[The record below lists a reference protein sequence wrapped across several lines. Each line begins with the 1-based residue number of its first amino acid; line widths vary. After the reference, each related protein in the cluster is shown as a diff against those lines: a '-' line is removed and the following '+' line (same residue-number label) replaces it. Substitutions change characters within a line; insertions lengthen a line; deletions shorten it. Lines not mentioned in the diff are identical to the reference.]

1 MTPTATAAPAA
12 QRLLNVERI
21 YFEPAAAEHPRGR
34 QVLSRFPDAERV
46 EVSSH
51 RAIPG
56 LFGNEGAVRDWI
68 RTKRT
73 VLVLGVRKTLTFRPN
88 GRSADFIAPG
98 QASGCA
104 MACVYCYVP
113 RHKGF
118 ANPITLFVNIDAIA
132 AALRRHAGR
141 QGEKAAPNQTDGRF
155 WTYDLGENSDCSAD
169 ALLSD
174 NIRDLVALFRELP
187 NAKATWA
194 TKYVNRELLG
204 YDPQNKTRIRFS
216 LMPADLARRVDVR
229 TSPVAERI
237 AAINDFVDAG
247 YEVHLNFSPVIV
259 TDGWRE
265 SYRELFTQID
275 DVLSPRAKAQIAAEV
290 IFLTH
295 NADLHEVN
303 VVWHPRGE
311 ALLWRPDLQEAKVS
325 EQGGVNLR
333 YRHGL
338 KGRMVA
344 DLRELLSASLPY
356 CPVRYA
362 F

>member
-1 MTPTATAAPAA
+1 MTHTTK
-12 QRLLNVERI
+12 QSLLDVERI
-21 YFEPAAAEHPRGR
+21 YFEPGAAALPRGQ
-34 QVLSRFPDAERV
+34 QVLSRFPQAERI
-46 EVSSH
+46 EATSH
-51 RAIPG
+51 RSIPG

-73 VLVLGVRKTLTFRPN
+73 VLVIGVRKTFSFRPN

-118 ANPITLFVNIDAIA
+118 ANPITLFVNVDAICA
-132 AALRRHAGR
+132 AVTRHTAR
-141 QGEKAAPNQTDGRF
+141 QGEKAAPNQTDARF
-155 WTYDLGENSDCSAD
+155 WTYDIGENSDCSAD
-169 ALLSD
+169 ALLSE
-174 NIRDLVALFRELP
+174 NRRDLVALFRDLP

-194 TKYVNRELLG
+194 TKYVNRDLLN

-216 LMPADLARRVDVR
+216 LMPADVARQVDVR
-229 TSPVAERI
+229 TSPVPERI
-237 AAINDFVDAG
+237 KAINDFVEAG

-259 TDGWRE
+259 TEGWQK

-275 DVLSPRAKAQIAAEV
+275 DVLSPRAKAQLAAEV

-295 NADLHEVN
+295 NADLHNVN

-311 ALLWRPDLQEAKVS
+311 ELLWKPDLQEEKVS
-325 EQGGVNLR
+325 EHGGVNLR

-338 KGRMVA
+338 KGRMVT
-344 DLRELLSASLPY
+344 DFRQLLKTELPY
-356 CPVRYA
+356 CPIRYA

>member
-1 MTPTATAAPAA
+1 MRQPLH
-12 QRLLNVERI
+12 QRLLDVEQI
-21 YFEPAAAEHPRGR
+21 YFEAAAAAHPRGQ
-34 QVLSRFPDAERV
+34 QVLERFPQAERI
-46 EVSSH
+46 EVPSH

-73 VLVLGVRKTLTFRPN
+73 VLVLGIRKTLTFRPN

-118 ANPITLFVNIDAIA
+118 ANPITLFVNIDALCGA
-132 AALRRHAGR
+132 VRRHAAR
-141 QGEKAAPNQTDGRF
+141 QGEKNTANQTDARF
-155 WTYDLGENSDCSAD
+155 WMYDIGENSDCSAD
-169 ALLSD
+169 ALVSD
-174 NIRDLVALFRELP
+174 NIRDLVALFRDLP

-194 TKYVNRELLG
+194 TKLVNPELLN
-204 YDPQNKTRIRFS
+204 YDPRNKTRIRFS
-216 LMPADLARRVDVR
+216 LMPADLARQVDVR

-237 AAINDFVDAG
+237 RAINDFVDAG

-265 SYRELFTQID
+265 SYRDLFRQIN
-275 DVLSPRAKAQIAAEV
+275 DVLSPRAKAQLAAEV

-295 NADLHEVN
+295 NTDLHGVN

-311 ALLWRPDLQEAKVS
+311 ELLWRPDLQEEKVS

-333 YRHGL
+333 YRYGL

-344 DLRELLSASLPY
+344 NLRALLNAELPY
-356 CPVRYA
+356 CPIRYA